1 MQLQAHERTPRPGR
15 KRRAWLVGGIVVV
28 LLLAAVLW
36 EGKPW
41 TNLSARLV
49 DTSWRIEK
57 VRGVP
62 MKAGGYFTP
71 FLQFLPHATIF
82 GTDIFLGEDTCNAL
96 QGTYVVTGDQL
107 QFTDI
112 GGTLVGCQ
120 DGTDVIGAL
129 TATHSW
135 HKDGDRLFL
144 YDARGTG
151 TIELTRTSYVRW
163 TPDQP
168 APTPT
173 QDPNAGPVV
182 DSSRLAIQSPSAT
195 NT

>member
-1 MQLQAHERTPRPGR
+1 MQPQAHVRTQRSGR
-15 KRRAWLVGGIVVV
+15 TRTAWLVGGLTLV
-28 LLLAAVLW
+28 LLLSAVLW

-41 TNLSARLV
+41 ASFSSTLV
-49 DTSWRIEK
+49 NTSWRIEK

-82 GTDIFLGEDTCNAL
+82 GTDIFMGEDTCNAL

-129 TATHSW
+129 TATRSW
-135 HKDGDRLFL
+135 HMGWDRLFL
-144 YDARGTG
+144 YDAQGTV

-168 APTPT
+168 ASTPT
-173 QDPNAGPVV
+173 GDPNAGPVV
-182 DSSRLAIQSPSAT
+182 DSSRLAMESPAAT
-195 NT
+195 SS